1 MTEFKLIERT
11 TGKEL
16 KGGIIVLSEY
26 GGYDIYENH
35 RDYEDGI
42 DTIDKN
48 QEYYNLVM
56 VYK

>member
-1 MTEFKLIERT
+1 MTNFKLIERT

-26 GGYDIYENH
+26 GGYDIYENE
-35 RDYEDGI
+35 EDFKNEI
-42 DTIDKN
+42 DIIEKR

-56 VYK
+56 IYS